1 MTTEIDV
8 VETIDTVMMI
18 DQATIAG
25 VEVVMMMMIC
35 MTMIIDVE
43 DEMTGTREHHGE
55 IHEIMMMIDKEMI
68 MALLGVAVADNFI
81 HLIFNVVRER

>member
-1 MTTEIDV
+1 MIMEIDV
-8 VETIDTVMMI
+8 VEAIDAVMMT
-18 DQATIAG
+18 DQATTAG
-25 VEVVMMMMIC
+25 VEVVMMMIC

-43 DEMTGTREHHGE
+43 DEMTGTREHHDE

-81 HLIFNVVRER
+81 HLIFDVIRER